1 MNYNIP
7 MPSESEKRKARKAI
21 LRRGLPREK
30 TIFSL
35 LREMRATIGLRQLF
49 FGTGDCLYLSALL
62 CFLVYA
68 AMVAMASRV
77 MYTAV
82 FTVSPLLYLCFW
94 LLITWKEEVA
104 GISVLQWGCKYTPVH
119 ISAVRMLVFGGV
131 SMLAD
136 LPLAALSARMQTGD
150 FWQLLLLAFC
160 SLFLYAVV
168 MLVLLLYLRAKQAVV
183 VLPFLWF
190 SACLL
195 PVFYDSMQWELLLQ
209 RLPTLLLAAAAVC
222 MGAVYGLLLNTYIKK
237 EKEYADG

>member
-1 MNYNIP
+1 
-7 MPSESEKRKARKAI
+7 
-21 LRRGLPREK
+21 
-30 TIFSL
+30 
-35 LREMRATIGLRQLF
+35 
-49 FGTGDCLYLSALL
+49 
-62 CFLVYA
+62 
-68 AMVAMASRV
+68 
-77 MYTAV
+77 
-82 FTVSPLLYLCFW
+82 
-94 LLITWKEEVA
+94 
-104 GISVLQWGCKYTPVH
+104 
-119 ISAVRMLVFGGV
+119 
-131 SMLAD
+131 MLAD